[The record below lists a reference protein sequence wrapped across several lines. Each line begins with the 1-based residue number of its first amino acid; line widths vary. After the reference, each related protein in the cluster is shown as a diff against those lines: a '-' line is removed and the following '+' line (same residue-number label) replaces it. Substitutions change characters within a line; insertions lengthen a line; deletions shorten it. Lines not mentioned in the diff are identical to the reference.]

1 MALSE
6 DNDWIRHEFRR
17 VEHLLAQPIE
27 QWPSS
32 MKPNDT
38 ELLPYVQPE
47 PLTPGRRTR
56 PVLGLAAAA
65 CLVLALFAGVNR
77 IRPNEFRPASA
88 TQPIA
93 MVWAVS
99 DHFANFK
106 PSSMAVESDTNWDST
121 YCEAICR
128 NAAFSIRTFKNGTFP
143 DESPATFG
151 TKIGTHSI
159 RMADGTT
166 LTGDIRVLPTAVAAH
181 TFELALAGDLRF
193 EIYSHGL
200 TDQEFLELLGTIHG
214 VTEEQWKAR
223 AEAAVSRP
231 GISCDNKPGPGTATI
246 STFPPPDPTK
256 CGA

>member
-17 VEHLLAQPIE
+17 VEHLLAQPTE
-27 QWPSS
+27 RRPSS
-32 MKPNDT
+32 TKPNAT

-56 PVLGLAAAA
+56 QTFGLAAAA
-65 CLVLALFAGVNR
+65 CLVLALFAGVSR
-77 IRPNEFRPASA
+77 IRPNESRPASA
-88 TQPIA
+88 TQPVA

-99 DHFANFK
+99 DDFANFK
-106 PSSMAVESDTNWDST
+106 PSSMAIESDTHWDST

-151 TKIGTHSI
+151 TKTGTHSI
-159 RMADGTT
+159 VMADGTA

-214 VTEEQWKAR
+214 VTEEQWKAKHDTLNDAPRDR
-223 AEAAVSRP
+223 AHNVPSTIAAA
-231 GISCDNKPGPGTATI
+231 I
-246 STFPPPDPTK
+246 
-256 CGA
+256 